1 MQRCCYYNQVGIEQ
15 GEFVVY
21 STQDSDENITGYLS
35 QVNGTY
41 NVSDNGTEAELT
53 RLDQDTIIATFS
65 NGVGCTFTKSVGILN
80 FVLAL
85 PRSFMGQTRGLL
97 GNNNG
102 NKTDDFVMRGTTH
115 SLPDNLTEV
124 QIFSYGK
131 SCKHETKCRH
141 VHVHLQ
147 LAIHICYYE
156 FIFRECVTIRKSILL

>member
-1 MQRCCYYNQVGIEQ
+1 MVC
-15 GEFVVY
+15 
-21 STQDSDENITGYLS
+21 STQNSAEDITEYLS

-41 NVSDNGTEAELT
+41 NVSDGDTEAELT
-53 RLDQDTIIATFS
+53 RLDEDTIIATFS

-85 PRSFMGQTRGLL
+85 PRSFMGQTKGLL

-124 QIFSYGK
+124 QIFSFGK
-131 SCKHETKCRH
+131 SCKHEKNYSH
-141 VHVHLQ
+141 VHVIQ
-147 LAIHICYYE
+147 LATHYV
-156 FIFRECVTIRKSILL
+156 F

>member
-1 MQRCCYYNQVGIEQ
+1 M
-15 GEFVVY
+15 VY
-21 STQDSDENITGYLS
+21 STQGSDEDITEYLS

-41 NVSDNGTEAELT
+41 NVSNGDTEAELT

-80 FVLAL
+80 FVLSL

-115 SLPDNLTEV
+115 SLPDDLTEV
-124 QIFSYGK
+124 QIFSFGK
-131 SCKHETKCRH
+131 SCKHETKCSH
-141 VHVHLQ
+141 VHV
-147 LAIHICYYE
+147 YYTVSHTLILYFE
-156 FIFRECVTIRKSILL
+156 FIF